1 MRRGF
6 YTTEEDQK
14 ESEGK
19 RVYFRVLEVDANDES
34 SLDKIRGIFATCL
47 HNLAMRAVIESPPE
61 EGSPVAEMID
71 SFKKLPNLH
80 FAEE

>member
-1 MRRGF
+1 M
-6 YTTEEDQK
+6 
-14 ESEGK
+14 
-19 RVYFRVLEVDANDES
+19 YFRVLEVDANDES

-47 HNLAMRAVIESPPE
+47 HNLAMRVVIESTPG

-71 SFKKLPNLH
+71 SLKKFPNLH

>member
-1 MRRGF
+1 M
-6 YTTEEDQK
+6 Y
-14 ESEGK
+14 
-19 RVYFRVLEVDANDES
+19 YRVLEVDASDDS

-71 SFKKLPNLH
+71 SLKKFPNLH